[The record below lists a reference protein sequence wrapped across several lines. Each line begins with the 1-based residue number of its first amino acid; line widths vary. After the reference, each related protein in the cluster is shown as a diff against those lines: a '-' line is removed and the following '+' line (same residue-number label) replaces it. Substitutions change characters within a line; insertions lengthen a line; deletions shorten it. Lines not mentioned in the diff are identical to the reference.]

1 MTAAQKKNN
10 DDEYE
15 CCVFVRVTRGFWD
28 ENTSKEQEQLV
39 KPKSV
44 IDGEGKKKKEENE
57 IIVCCFQLVFPH
69 LLPSFRGESVS
80 VCIFFFIIFGP
91 VQLISVL
98 R

>member
-44 IDGEGKKKKEENE
+44 IDGEGKKKKTRSLC
-57 IIVCCFQLVFPH
+57 VVSSLFFLTFYLVFGG
-69 LLPSFRGESVS
+69 RV
-80 VCIFFFIIFGP
+80 
-91 VQLISVL
+91 
-98 R
+98 